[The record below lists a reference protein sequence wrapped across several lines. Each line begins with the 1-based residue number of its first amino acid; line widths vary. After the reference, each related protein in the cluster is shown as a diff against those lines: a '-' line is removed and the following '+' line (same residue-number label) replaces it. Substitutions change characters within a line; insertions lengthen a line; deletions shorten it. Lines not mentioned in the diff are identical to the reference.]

1 MAMPPLAMKK
11 EDVEIAISRQFKK
24 DIPTLEFTKGQRFDS
39 FDSTSNCALS
49 LQERYY
55 GEGEYTFQGQVGMW
69 DYEHESATTH
79 RVSGRVSVECKDNS
93 PVIEFI
99 GAVSCRKM

>member
-1 MAMPPLAMKK
+1 MKK

-24 DIPTLEFTKGQRFDS
+24 DIPSLEFTKGQKFDS
-39 FDSTSNCALS
+39 FDSTSNCALF
-49 LQERYY
+49 LQEKYC

-69 DYEHESATTH
+69 DSEHIFATTY
-79 RVSGRVSVECKDNS
+79 RVSGRVRVENKDNS

-99 GAVSCRKM
+99 GAVSWSKM